1 MNIQV
6 ISHLPIS
13 QNILLGKIATTLR
26 KNEEYGVHMD
36 LLVKDMGYLE
46 TLAIE
51 TNLHFKKLTPMF
63 WCLQPVLN
71 TAHDRIIKINPP
83 SGSPKVNETI
93 VRSPNAIQNF
103 IAEIG
108 IDLEK
113 TFSENAIRI
122 IKLTE
127 LWLNK
132 PKLKTINDFGATA
145 EERRWLELLFETGY
159 FEAEKNG
166 EVIQE
171 HKT

>member
-1 MNIQV
+1 
-6 ISHLPIS
+6 
-13 QNILLGKIATTLR
+13 
-26 KNEEYGVHMD
+26 
-36 LLVKDMGYLE
+36 
-46 TLAIE
+46 
-51 TNLHFKKLTPMF
+51 MF